1 MTTITGTVRDGR
13 IETEKPLDLP
23 DGTQLVIPLPANG
36 EGVGENDLPE
46 SLEAREDWT
55 RWYNALEPM
64 EFTEEERAARD
75 AARKAQKEYELSQ
88 WDKRSQSIE
97 GIFQ

>member
-1 MTTITGTVRDGR
+1 MTTIKAIVRNGR

-23 DGTQLVIPLPANG
+23 DGTQLVIPLPVNG
-36 EGVGENDLPE
+36 ESVNENDLPE
-46 SLEAREDWT
+46 SLEAREDWI

-75 AARKAQKEYELSQ
+75 AARKEQKEYELSQ
-88 WDKRSQSIE
+88 WDKRSQNIE